1 MKSAAGKGFAPAARG
16 LLAPYRLQARLMW
29 EWRPTRLAIVRR
41 AILAYLM
48 ACLALAIADAVVPGL
63 SIDSFAVLL
72 LAALLL
78 LALDSFCAVVF
89 HWLLVAW
96 PIFVAQ
102 TLGLAVQFA
111 AILVLG
117 RTLPGVRAD
126 DTAAFWGTVL
136 LTILNSLFAE
146 LVAVS
151 DDDSY
156 YSVLVRR
163 LVARNFRRPAEPKP
177 GLLVVQIDGLSL
189 PILKHAIGAGRVPV
203 LGRLVRDGDATLHS
217 WMAMLPPTTPAS
229 QAGILHGRNDGI
241 AGFRW
246 YEKAGARLMV
256 ANHPEDAAEI
266 VCRVSDGAGFLA
278 DNGASIGNLVTGDA
292 SRSYLTM
299 ATITSGNAAD
309 GDRRLRGFF
318 VTTVNYIRLLVLMA
332 GEIAKELYQAERQ
345 RGRSVEPR
353 MRRDMHFAVER
364 AATNIALRTVS
375 TALVIEEMYG
385 GAPAIYVDYTG
396 YDAIAHHCG
405 PERVEAIDALEG
417 IDRAIG
423 SLLKAARYTS
433 RPYRLV
439 VLSDHGQC
447 LGATFQQCYGQPLEA
462 VIAGLLPR
470 ATTVVGTTDSVESAG
485 IGRRIAAE
493 IGRGPGLSS
502 LVLRLLPRA
511 LRGYGGGTRSG
522 GRGAGS
528 GGGGAGS
535 GGAESP
541 PDVVVASSGNLA
553 HVYFMSQAD
562 RMTDKA
568 IEKRYPGVI
577 EALANHPGI
586 GALVV
591 RSAAGH
597 TVVLGPRGRLDLAAR
612 TADGSNVLADY
623 GPGAAENLRHLA
635 GFDTAGDLILLGAV
649 DRISGEVTG
658 FEELIGSHG
667 GLGGWQTQ
675 PFILCPSTLTLAED
689 PPVGAPAIYR
699 QLTAW
704 RAQLQGKLAAPER
717 PSPSKPS
724 AAVAAAQAGARPSPA
739 STSARVLPSP
749 RSRLMLLAGGF
760 VALFACLLAL
770 GAIAEDVH
778 DREANA
784 LDTIAT
790 PLLHS
795 LSSPALD
802 AVMQA
807 FTDLGSTLVVA
818 PLFALSFALLIWRR
832 HRREALFLAASVAG
846 SVALNQSLK
855 LIFQRPRPQLAWAQV
870 QPEYSFPSGHAM
882 NSIVFYVALALI
894 LLVLWRRRAGLV
906 SVGLAIVLALLIG
919 TSRIYLGYH
928 YLTDVVGGLL
938 AGAAWLLIVL
948 GAFDGG
954 LWLRGR
960 RVGASGP

>member
-1 MKSAAGKGFAPAARG
+1 MKSAAGKGFAPTARG

-63 SIDSFAVLL
+63 SIDSLAVLL

-102 TLGLAVQFA
+102 ALGLAVQFA

-136 LTILNSLFAE
+136 LTVLNSLFAE

-163 LVARNFRRPAEPKP
+163 LVSRNIRRPAEPVP

-203 LGRLVRDGDATLHS
+203 LGGLVRAGDATLHP
-217 WMAMLPPTTPAS
+217 WTVMLPPTTPAS

-246 YEKAGARLMV
+246 YEKPGARLMV

-266 VCRVSDGAGFLA
+266 VRRVSDGAGFLA
-278 DNGASIGNLVTGDA
+278 DDGASIGNLVTGDA
-292 SRSYLTM
+292 PRSYLTM
-299 ATITSGNAAD
+299 ATITSGDSAD

-353 MRRDMHFAVER
+353 MHRNVPFAVER

-385 GAPAIYVDYTG
+385 SAPAIYVDYTG

-447 LGATFQQCYGQPLEA
+447 LGATFQQRYGQPLEV

-502 LVLRLLPRA
+502 LVLRLLPRG
-511 LRGYGGGTRSG
+511 LRGYGGG
-522 GRGAGS
+522 AGS
-528 GGGGAGS
+528 GA
-535 GGAESP
+535 AEAP

-577 EALANHPGI
+577 EALASHPGI

-597 TVVLGPRGRLDLAAR
+597 PVVRGPRGRLDLAASK
-612 TADGSNVLADY
+612 ADGGDVLADY

-667 GLGGWQTQ
+667 GLGGWQTA
-675 PFILCPSTLTLAED
+675 PFILCPSTLKLAED
-689 PPVGAPAIYR
+689 PPVGAPAIYQ

-704 RAQLQGKLAAPER
+704 RAQLQGKLVVPDG
-717 PSPSKPS
+717 PSASKPS
-724 AAVAAAQAGARPSPA
+724 AAVAAAQAGASSSPA
-739 STSARVLPSP
+739 RASARVSSARVSPVRVSPPP

-760 VALFACLLAL
+760 IALFACLLAL

-778 DREANA
+778 DQEANA
-784 LDTIAT
+784 LDSIAT

-807 FTDLGSTLVVA
+807 LTDLGSTLVVA
-818 PLFALSFALLIWRR
+818 PLFAVSFALLIWRR
-832 HRREALFLAASVAG
+832 HRREALFLAVSVAG
-846 SVALNQSLK
+846 STALNQSLK

-894 LLVLWRRRAGLV
+894 VLVLWSRRAGLV

-928 YLTDVVGGLL
+928 YFTDVVGGLL

-960 RVGASGP
+960 RAGASGASGP

>member
-1 MKSAAGKGFAPAARG
+1 
-16 LLAPYRLQARLMW
+16 
-29 EWRPTRLAIVRR
+29 
-41 AILAYLM
+41 
-48 ACLALAIADAVVPGL
+48 
-63 SIDSFAVLL
+63 
-72 LAALLL
+72 
-78 LALDSFCAVVF
+78 
-89 HWLLVAW
+89 
-96 PIFVAQ
+96 
-102 TLGLAVQFA
+102 
-111 AILVLG
+111 
-117 RTLPGVRAD
+117 
-126 DTAAFWGTVL
+126 
-136 LTILNSLFAE
+136 
-146 LVAVS
+146 
-151 DDDSY
+151 
-156 YSVLVRR
+156 
-163 LVARNFRRPAEPKP
+163 
-177 GLLVVQIDGLSL
+177 
-189 PILKHAIGAGRVPV
+189 
-203 LGRLVRDGDATLHS
+203 
-217 WMAMLPPTTPAS
+217 
-229 QAGILHGRNDGI
+229 
-241 AGFRW
+241 
-246 YEKAGARLMV
+246 
-256 ANHPEDAAEI
+256 
-266 VCRVSDGAGFLA
+266 
-278 DNGASIGNLVTGDA
+278 
-292 SRSYLTM
+292 
-299 ATITSGNAAD
+299 
-309 GDRRLRGFF
+309 
-318 VTTVNYIRLLVLMA
+318 MA

-353 MRRDMHFAVER
+353 MHRDMHFAVER

-385 GAPAIYVDYTG
+385 SAPTIYVDYTG

-511 LRGYGGGTRSG
+511 LRGYGGG
-522 GRGAGS
+522 AGS
-528 GGGGAGS
+528 GAT
-535 GGAESP
+535 AAP
-541 PDVVVASSGNLA
+541 PDVVVASSGSLA
-553 HVYFMSQAD
+553 HVYFTSQSD
-562 RMTDKA
+562 RMTEKA

-591 RSAAGH
+591 RSATGH
-597 TVVLGPRGRLDLAAR
+597 TLVRGPHGRLDLAASK
-612 TADGSNVLADY
+612 ADGSDVLADY
-623 GPGAAENLRHLA
+623 GPGAVENLRRLA

-649 DRISGEVTG
+649 DPISGEVTG

-667 GLGGWQTQ
+667 GLGGWQTE
-675 PFILCPSTLTLAED
+675 PFILCPSTLNLAED
-689 PPVGAPAIYR
+689 PPAGAPAIYR

-704 RAQLQGKLAAPER
+704 RVQLQGKRVAPHG
-717 PSPSKPS
+717 PS
-724 AAVAAAQAGARPSPA
+724 AGKPIAAATPPTAAA
-739 STSARVLPSP
+739 SLPTAAASSLPDRTSARVSPPP

-760 VALFACLLAL
+760 VALFGCLLAL

-778 DREANA
+778 DQEANA
-784 LDTIAT
+784 LDAIAT

-807 FTDLGSTLVVA
+807 LTDLGSTLVVA
-818 PLFALSFALLIWRR
+818 PLFAVSFALLIWRR
-832 HRREALFLAASVAG
+832 HRREALFLAVSIGG
-846 SVALNQSLK
+846 STALNQSLK

-894 LLVLWRRRAGLV
+894 VLVLWSRRAGLI
-906 SVGLAIVLALLIG
+906 SVALAIVLALLIG

-928 YLTDVVGGLL
+928 YFTDVVGGLL

-954 LWLRGR
+954 FWLRGR
-960 RVGASGP
+960 RAGASGTSGP